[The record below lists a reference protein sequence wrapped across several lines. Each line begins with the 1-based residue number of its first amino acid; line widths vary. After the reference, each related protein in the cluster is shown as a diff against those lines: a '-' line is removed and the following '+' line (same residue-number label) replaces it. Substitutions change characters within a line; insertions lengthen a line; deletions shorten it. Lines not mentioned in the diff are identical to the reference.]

1 MTGYEFP
8 GDVIR
13 SLEMAL
19 MKTFSSPKVSTYCTA
34 KGSSEGRDRSD
45 MMAQP
50 CLWRNLCRMG
60 YDGERG
66 RQAIADIN
74 TIQSF
79 YQIENDEYIFVLS
92 TFVLLPIQWVD
103 TYGWRKTTYNE
114 RQALF
119 YFLRLLEKE

>member
-1 MTGYEFP
+1 
-8 GDVIR
+8 
-13 SLEMAL
+13 
-19 MKTFSSPKVSTYCTA
+19 
-34 KGSSEGRDRSD
+34 
-45 MMAQP
+45 
-50 CLWRNLCRMG
+50 MG
-60 YDGERG
+60 YDGARG

-79 YQIENDEYIFVLS
+79 YQIENDEYIFVFS